1 MAGPWEKF
9 QAASENGPWSKFQPP
24 KKERWERAIL
34 LPMETNLDTGERR
47 LAWPQIAVD
56 IGGGLAAPGK
66 AARGEYGLEIDPD
79 TGRPTTISNEM
90 IKDTMALSAI
100 PAMGGTAG
108 PTIAA
113 AEKFTGPILT
123 GRARSLVTR
132 GLDDAGIPINQAGPR
147 MQEIGPDAVL
157 ADLAPRLQGQAQAIA
172 TMPGPGQQTVVDA
185 LRFRAAGRD
194 ARIMGDVNDTLG
206 PATTPTQFQTG
217 IKDAK
222 TALSPEYQK
231 AFANARAVDTGDVA
245 LGLESIAVNARGE
258 AQAVANQIR
267 SMLNV
272 AGTDQ
277 LDPNPQTLFEVRKA
291 IDGMFDTVQ
300 DGNARRVL
308 SETRKQVDGLLSQ
321 AVPGI
326 KEVDAKFA
334 ALAKKGEAFDT
345 GQTILDSGRTALRPP
360 EVESIVRTATPDVLE
375 GLSAGARAEVDRII
389 GTTANDLVALKRALG
404 GEGDWNRAR
413 LAAVFGQDKADRLLQ
428 VVARE
433 MRYKALE
440 DPALGGSRTQVL
452 KAGQDEMNGVEP
464 KAGVIQSIAD
474 FKPGTAV
481 RVGLD
486 KGLGWAFR
494 ANRSATNAAVADA
507 LMSRYGADLINN
519 LPYGGQGAVTKGA
532 LSATAKAL
540 LARGEAPWTKRAP
553 LEITV
558 GRP

>member
-9 QAASENGPWSKFQPP
+9 QAASEGGPWTKFQPA
-24 KKERWERAIL
+24 KKERWERAVL

-56 IGGGLAAPGK
+56 VGSAFTAPGDALK
-66 AARGEYGLEIDPD
+66 GEMNDVYANAETGEVEPFNREMMNRSAQLTGLVG
-79 TGRPTTISNEM
+79 T
-90 IKDTMALSAI
+90 
-100 PAMGGTAG
+100 GGTAG
-108 PTIAA
+108 PTLAMAA
-113 AEKFTGPILT
+113 KQAPMLT
-123 GRARSLVTR
+123 GRARSVVTR
-132 GLDDAGIPINQAGPR
+132 GLDDAGIPLDQASAR
-147 MQEIGPDAVL
+147 MQDIGPDAVL

-172 TMPGPGQQTVVDA
+172 TMPGPGQQRVVDT
-185 LRFRAAGRD
+185 LRLRAAGRD
-194 ARIMGDVNDTLG
+194 ARIIGDVDSTLG

-217 IKDAK
+217 IKEAK

-231 AFANARAVDTGDVA
+231 AFEGARRVDTGDIA
-245 LGLESIAVNARGE
+245 LGLESIAINARGE
-258 AQAVANQIR
+258 AQTIATR
-267 SMLNV
+267 LRDMLNV
-272 AGTDQ
+272 SGTNE
-277 LDPNPQTLFEVRKA
+277 LDPHPQTLFEVRKA

-308 SETRKQVDGLLSQ
+308 SETRKQVDGLLAQ

-334 ALAKKGEAFDT
+334 TLAKKGDAFDT

-360 EVESIVRTATPDVLE
+360 EVESIVRNATPEVLE
-375 GLSAGARAEVDRII
+375 GLSAGARAEIDRII

-413 LAAVFGQDKADRLLQ
+413 LAAVFGQDKADRLLK

-452 KAGQDEMNGVEP
+452 RAAQDEISGVEP
-464 KAGVIQSIAD
+464 KPGIFQQLGD
-474 FKPGTAV
+474 LKPGSAASTAF
-481 RVGLD
+481 D

-494 ANRSATNAAVADA
+494 ANRSATNAAIADA
-507 LMSRYGADLINN
+507 LISGAGADLVKN
-519 LPYGGQGAVTKGA
+519 LPYGGQGAGTQGA
-532 LSATAKAL
+532 VSALARAL
-540 LARGEAPWTKRAP
+540 LVRSEDQPWRTNRGR
-553 LEITV
+553 
-558 GRP
+558 